1 MNDNTPTSPAS
12 CCIVGG
18 GPAGLMLGYLL
29 ARNGIPVTVLEK
41 HSDFLRDFRG
51 DTIHPSTLEIVW
63 QLGFLDE
70 LLAIP
75 HQKAEK
81 LFGEI
86 NGQEA
91 TLADFSRL
99 PTRCKYIAF
108 MPQWDFL
115 NLLSRKG
122 SQLPGFTLLQ
132 NAAVSGLI
140 EEQGKVRGVRAI
152 IGREKQEIR
161 SDLVIGCD
169 GRNSLVR
176 EAAGL
181 KIRRFGA
188 PRDVLW
194 LKVAKL
200 PDDPE
205 WAMGHRGPK
214 KNFIM
219 IDRGD
224 YWQCG
229 YSITKDSMEALQQ
242 AGLPAFLHQVAEA
255 SPFELNRLQQDI
267 ADWEQVKLLKIRI
280 DRLEH
285 WAKPGL
291 LCIGDAAHAMSPI
304 GGVGVNLAIQDA
316 VAAANLLSIP
326 LKKGTLALKD
336 LQKVQRRRT
345 FPTWATQSLQ
355 IMIGK
360 AAQKKRRKP
369 PGRMELWL
377 RQRKCLPF
385 LFGRL
390 IGIGFY
396 RELPDDRLMASS
408 KKHQ

>member
-1 MNDNTPTSPAS
+1 MNIHQHSPVSS
-12 CCIVGG
+12 CCIAGA

-41 HSDFLRDFRG
+41 HGDFLRDFRG
-51 DTIHPSTLEIVW
+51 DTIHPSTLEIIR

-70 LLAIP
+70 FLALP

-81 LFGEI
+81 LYGEI
-86 NGQEA
+86 DGQPA
-91 TLADFSRL
+91 VMADFTRL
-99 PTRCKYIAF
+99 PVHCKYIAF

-115 NLLSRKG
+115 NFLSAKALALPNF
-122 SQLPGFTLLQ
+122 QLIQ
-132 NAAVSGLI
+132 NAQVSELI
-140 EEQGKVRGVRAI
+140 EEQGQIKGVQAI
-152 IGREKQEIR
+152 VDGERQEIR

-169 GRNSLVR
+169 GRHSVVR
-176 EAAGL
+176 EQAGL
-181 KIRRFGA
+181 KVRRFGS

-194 LKVAKL
+194 MKVPKQ

-205 WAMGHRGPK
+205 WSPGHRGPK
-214 KNFIM
+214 KHFIM

-229 YSITKDSMEALQQ
+229 YSISQGSFADLQRT
-242 AGLPAFLHQVAEA
+242 GLSAFLHQVADA
-255 SPFELNRLQQDI
+255 SPFTFNRLQQEI
-267 ADWEQVKLLKIRI
+267 IDWQQVKLLEIRI
-280 DRLEH
+280 DRLEQ

-316 VAAANLLSIP
+316 VATANLLSAP
-326 LKKGTLALKD
+326 LKKGKLSLKD
-336 LQKVQRRRT
+336 LQKVQRRRA
-345 FPTWATQSLQ
+345 FATWATQSLQ
-355 IMIGK
+355 IMISKAGK
-360 AAQKKRRKP
+360 KPRRKP

-377 RQRKCLPF
+377 RRRSFLPF

-390 IGIGFY
+390 IGMGFY
-396 RELPDDRLMASS
+396 HELPKRR
-408 KKHQ
+408 

>member
-1 MNDNTPTSPAS
+1 MNDNINTPPAS

-41 HSDFLRDFRG
+41 HGDFLRDFRG

-63 QLGFLDE
+63 RLGFLDE

-115 NLLSRKG
+115 NLLSRKA
-122 SQLPGFTLLQ
+122 SQLPGFKLLQ
-132 NAAVSGLI
+132 NAAVCGLI
-140 EEQGKVRGVRAI
+140 EEQGKVRGVRASI
-152 IGREKQEIR
+152 NGVEQEIR
-161 SDLVIGCD
+161 SEVVIGCD
-169 GRNSLVR
+169 GRNSIVR

-181 KIRRFGA
+181 KVRRFGA

-194 LKVAKL
+194 LKVAKH

-205 WAMGHRGPK
+205 WSLGHRGPK

-219 IDRGD
+219 IDRGS

-229 YSITKDSMEALQQ
+229 YSITKDSLEALQQ
-242 AGLPAFLHQVAEA
+242 AGLPAFLQQVAEA
-255 SPFELNRLQQDI
+255 SPFSLSRLQQDI
-267 ADWEQVKLLKIRI
+267 IDWEQIKLLKIRI
-280 DRLEH
+280 DRLEQ

-316 VAAANLLSIP
+316 VAAANLLSTP
-326 LKKGTLALKD
+326 LKMGTLTLKD
-336 LQKVQRRRT
+336 LQRVQRRRT
-345 FPTWATQSLQ
+345 FPTWAIQSLQ

-377 RQRKCLPF
+377 RQRKFIPF

-396 RELPDDRLMASS
+396 RELP
-408 KKHQ
+408 KK